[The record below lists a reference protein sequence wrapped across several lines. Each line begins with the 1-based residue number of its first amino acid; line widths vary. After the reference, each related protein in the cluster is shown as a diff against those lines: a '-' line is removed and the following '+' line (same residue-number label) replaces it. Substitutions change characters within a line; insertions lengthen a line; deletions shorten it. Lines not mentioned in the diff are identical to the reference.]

1 MSHWRARDL
10 GSIEDNAKLSRA
22 GIERGVDHHIG
33 AARFGTVGVDET
45 KRLLVVEDA
54 GPAQQLAAAR
64 PVERTPEE
72 RDRPQILPSLAQH
85 RVIPAQT
92 AEQRDA
98 PVGRVAGVEAVGAG
112 GPEGA
117 KAWQV
122 GIGRIR
128 LPPWP

>member
-1 MSHWRARDL
+1 
-10 GSIEDNAKLSRA
+10 
-22 GIERGVDHHIG
+22 
-33 AARFGTVGVDET
+33 
-45 KRLLVVEDA
+45 
-54 GPAQQLAAAR
+54 
-64 PVERTPEE
+64 
-72 RDRPQILPSLAQH
+72 

-128 LPPWP
+128 LQPCPPGGARMCRTEHRLAQVSIGAAPFAQPPLLARFRARKCLLGPVVDAWNAEREELDRDAGDHLVIRGSIGREAQLLTKDLVMVV